1 MVRILLG
8 KCNKRFPLPGQVMGK
23 GNVPPIGQVRN
34 IG

>member
-23 GNVPPIGQVRN
+23 GNAPRIGQVHN